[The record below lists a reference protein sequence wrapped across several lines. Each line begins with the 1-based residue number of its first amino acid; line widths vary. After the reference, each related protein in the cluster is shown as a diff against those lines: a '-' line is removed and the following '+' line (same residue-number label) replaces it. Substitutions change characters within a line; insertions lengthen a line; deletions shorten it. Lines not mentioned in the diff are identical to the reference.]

1 MWLPKQRPRFAVDKQ
16 EGYFQAKELERITEA
31 IARGNARWR
40 KLSTVSSI
48 CQHVASLQFTSYG
61 QILFETASLFWTKV
75 IFAGLPVCLLKLSH
89 GNKMKQAYVDISVFG
104 WLRKQRP
111 RFTGDKPKCCFH
123 VKELERTTKA
133 IARVNAG
140 WRKLSALSS
149 ICQHVATCGNI
160 AVFQMCRERQ
170 SRTGSLLSTKVIVP
184 DLLTQGD
191 EYNHECFS

>member
-1 MWLPKQRPRFAVDKQ
+1 MSYAKKDK
-16 EGYFQAKELERITEA
+16 
-31 IARGNARWR
+31 
-40 KLSTVSSI
+40 VSSRQHLCFRQSCLMQV
-48 CQHVASLQFTSYG
+48 CQFANKSLP
-61 QILFETASLFWTKV
+61 A
-75 IFAGLPVCLLKLSH
+75 
-89 GNKMKQAYVDISVFG
+89 KQAYVDISVFG

-111 RFTGDKPKCCFH
+111 RVTGDKPKCCFH
-123 VKELERTTKA
+123 MKELERTTKA

>member
-1 MWLPKQRPRFAVDKQ
+1 MSYAKKDKVSSRQHPRFRQSCFMQV
-16 EGYFQAKELERITEA
+16 
-31 IARGNARWR
+31 
-40 KLSTVSSI
+40 
-48 CQHVASLQFTSYG
+48 CQFANKSLP
-61 QILFETASLFWTKV
+61 A
-75 IFAGLPVCLLKLSH
+75 
-89 GNKMKQAYVDISVFG
+89 KQAYVDISVFG

-123 VKELERTTKA
+123 MKELERTTKA

-149 ICQHVATCGNI
+149 ICQHVATCGNV

-170 SRTGSLLSTKVIVP
+170 RWTGSLFSTKMIVP

-191 EYNHECFS
+191 EYSHECFR